1 MAESAYS
8 IVLSNVNT
16 LAIQETTL
24 LCGVT
29 LEVESLKDELKRL
42 QGFLRDADGKR
53 RLRDEDIVVLVSQI
67 RDVGYEADNA
77 IEAVDHMQK
86 RNRLKKGFMGAIA
99 RYARL
104 PSDLT
109 TLLNVGVEI
118 EHIKR
123 KISEIVESAKRLEIV
138 DLGNVPIENVHVDDE
153 FQQDY
158 PNYQNY
164 EEILLVG
171 FEGEYEEIVEKLVD
185 TEKSLSAISI
195 VAMGGA
201 GKTALA
207 KKVFMSCR
215 VQEHF
220 GKTAWVT
227 VSQKYKGIDLLKEIM
242 KQIMGSTD
250 ESIDKLNEY
259 EVGQKIHD
267 FLLQTK
273 CLVVLDDVWETDTW
287 EQLNRSIRAFP
298 DAANGSRILI
308 TTRKDIANHVQIPT
322 HVHPLKKLDEEKSW
336 ELLSSK
342 ALPSYKRSVIHDV
355 DEFEKLGRKLAKKC
369 DGLPLALALLGGY
382 LSKHLNAREWS
393 DILLDWPSTRN
404 GQMVQNIVARS
415 YKDLPNHYLRSC
427 FLYIASYPKDY
438 IIDVPRLIELWIA
451 EGFIPKI
458 PNHKL
463 EETAEMYV
471 AELAQRSLVEVIE
484 RSRAH
489 GCIDIIKIHDILHDW
504 CAEEAR
510 QDGFLDVK
518 NETTGQVGEPASSN
532 NLVSYRS
539 SFQSLSNEILPG
551 TTNIR
556 TLLGFE
562 LQSASVPKLRLL
574 RVLSIEKSTLKDFCT
589 VISGCI
595 HLRYLRL
602 GNCGGV
608 VLPSSIGQLL
618 YLQTIDLRDSYLESQ
633 VPKSLWDIPSLR
645 NVYLDDGFSPPPP
658 PAKSVRLH
666 HKELQTLFL
675 GISHVGTKLWFHDM
689 VIFLRQMNQL
699 RTLFLMIFPMPTEVF
714 SLFANMPHLVD
725 ITLGQLGVLDKLPDE
740 FPQSVR
746 RLVLYA
752 DVIRQDP
759 MPILEK
765 LPCLVVLKLEGYE
778 GKTMSCSAQGFPQ
791 LQELE
796 LHRFSVEEWRTE
808 EGTMSK
814 LFILT
819 LWKCEK
825 MIKVCEELLDLSY
838 LSHVTLAEVPY
849 F

>member
-1 MAESAYS
+1 MF
-8 IVLSNVNT
+8 NT
-16 LAIQETTL
+16 LAIRETTL

-42 QGFLRDADGKR
+42 QGFLRDADSKR

-67 RDVGYEADNA
+67 KDVGYEADNA

-118 EHIKR
+118 ERIKR
-123 KISEIVESAKRLEIV
+123 KISEIVESANRLKIV
-138 DLGNVPIENVHVDDE
+138 DFGNMPIENVHVDDE

-158 PNYQNY
+158 PKHQNF
-164 EEILLVG
+164 EEIVLVG
-171 FEGEYEEIVEKLVD
+171 LEGEYEEIVEKLVD

-195 VAMGGA
+195 AAMGGA

-207 KKVFMSCR
+207 KKVFTSYR

-220 GKTAWVT
+220 RKTTWVT

-242 KQIMGSTD
+242 KQIMESTD

-308 TTRKDIANHVQIPT
+308 TTRKDIANHVQMPT

-404 GQMVQNIVARS
+404 GQMVRNIVALS

-451 EGFIPKI
+451 EGFIPHI

-463 EETAEMYV
+463 EETARKYV
-471 AELAQRSLVEVIE
+471 AELAQRSLVEVVE

-489 GCIDIIKIHDILHDW
+489 GCIEIIKIHDILHDW

-510 QDGFLDVK
+510 QDGFLDVM
-518 NETTGQVGEPASSN
+518 NETTGQASS
-532 NLVSYRS
+532 
-539 SFQSLSNEILPG
+539 PA
-551 TTNIR
+551 
-556 TLLGFE
+556 LL
-562 LQSASVPKLRLL
+562 L
-574 RVLSIEKSTLKDFCT
+574 
-589 VISGCI
+589 
-595 HLRYLRL
+595 Y
-602 GNCGGV
+602 
-608 VLPSSIGQLL
+608 SSIF
-618 YLQTIDLRDSYLESQ
+618 YFNICPYM
-633 VPKSLWDIPSLR
+633 W
-645 NVYLDDGFSPPPP
+645 
-658 PAKSVRLH
+658 
-666 HKELQTLFL
+666 
-675 GISHVGTKLWFHDM
+675 
-689 VIFLRQMNQL
+689 
-699 RTLFLMIFPMPTEVF
+699 
-714 SLFANMPHLVD
+714 
-725 ITLGQLGVLDKLPDE
+725 
-740 FPQSVR
+740 
-746 RLVLYA
+746 
-752 DVIRQDP
+752 
-759 MPILEK
+759 
-765 LPCLVVLKLEGYE
+765 
-778 GKTMSCSAQGFPQ
+778 
-791 LQELE
+791 
-796 LHRFSVEEWRTE
+796 
-808 EGTMSK
+808 
-814 LFILT
+814 
-819 LWKCEK
+819 
-825 MIKVCEELLDLSY
+825 
-838 LSHVTLAEVPY
+838 LAS

>member
-118 EHIKR
+118 ERIKR
-123 KISEIVESAKRLEIV
+123 KIYEIVESANRLEIV
-138 DLGNVPIENVHVDDE
+138 DLGHVPIENV
-153 FQQDY
+153 
-158 PNYQNY
+158 
-164 EEILLVG
+164 L
-171 FEGEYEEIVEKLVD
+171 
-185 TEKSLSAISI
+185 
-195 VAMGGA
+195 
-201 GKTALA
+201 
-207 KKVFMSCR
+207 
-215 VQEHF
+215 
-220 GKTAWVT
+220 
-227 VSQKYKGIDLLKEIM
+227 
-242 KQIMGSTD
+242 
-250 ESIDKLNEY
+250 
-259 EVGQKIHD
+259 
-267 FLLQTK
+267 
-273 CLVVLDDVWETDTW
+273 
-287 EQLNRSIRAFP
+287 
-298 DAANGSRILI
+298 
-308 TTRKDIANHVQIPT
+308 
-322 HVHPLKKLDEEKSW
+322 KLDEEKSW

-369 DGLPLALALLGGY
+369 DGCLARYLKVWLPLALALLGGY

-404 GQMVQNIVARS
+404 GQIVRNIVARS

-438 IIDVPRLIELWIA
+438 IIDVPRLVELWIA
-451 EGFIPKI
+451 EGFIPQI

-463 EETAEMYV
+463 EETAHKCV

-510 QDGFLDVK
+510 QDGFLDVRNK
-518 NETTGQVGEPASSN
+518 TT
-532 NLVSYRS
+532 
-539 SFQSLSNEILPG
+539 
-551 TTNIR
+551 
-556 TLLGFE
+556 
-562 LQSASVPKLRLL
+562 ASVPRLRFL
-574 RVLSIEKSTLKDFCT
+574 RVLSIEDSTLKDFST
-589 VISGCI
+589 
-595 HLRYLRL
+595 
-602 GNCGGV
+602 
-608 VLPSSIGQLL
+608 
-618 YLQTIDLRDSYLESQ
+618 
-633 VPKSLWDIPSLR
+633 
-645 NVYLDDGFSPPPP
+645 
-658 PAKSVRLH
+658 
-666 HKELQTLFL
+666 
-675 GISHVGTKLWFHDM
+675 
-689 VIFLRQMNQL
+689 MNQL
-699 RTLFLMIFPMPTEVF
+699 TTLFLMMFPMPMEVF
-714 SLFANMPHLVD
+714 NLFANMPHLVD
-725 ITLGQLGVLDKLPDE
+725 ITLGQFGVLDKLPHE

-796 LHRFSVEEWRTE
+796 LHRFSMEEWRTE
-808 EGTMSK
+808 EGTMAKLSLLVLWECEKISK
-814 LFILT
+814 L
-819 LWKCEK
+819 CEG
-825 MIKVCEELLDLSY
+825 LLDLPY
-838 LSHVTLAEVPY
+838 LNHVTLADASQISEE
-849 F
+849 